1 MSIQDTL
8 ADIVSRLETSH
19 ACLHP
24 ATVTTIPKEALF
36 NLASA
41 VLQIHNT
48 TTNPSTMA
56 AAATALKAIEGGT

>member
-1 MSIQDTL
+1 MHVFTL
-8 ADIVSRLETSH
+8 QQL
-19 ACLHP
+19 
-24 ATVTTIPKEALF
+24 TTIPKEALF

-48 TTNPSTMA
+48 TTDPSTMA

>member
-1 MSIQDTL
+1 MHVFTL
-8 ADIVSRLETSH
+8 QQL
-19 ACLHP
+19 
-24 ATVTTIPKEALF
+24 TTIPKEALF

-48 TTNPSTMA
+48 TTDPSTMAA